1 MSEAKKEWNLSARS
15 REKAPK
21 SAMNAERKS
30 GNIAAV
36 LYGHG
41 GKATSLWIER
51 LAFEKLYTGAG
62 ESSIIKI
69 VVDGKGVDGLIQ
81 DVSFDPIAHRAMH
94 VDFLQVKMNEVLEA
108 HVPIE
113 FVGESPA
120 VRELGGMFL
129 KTLEE
134 VAVSCLPKDLPQHL
148 EVDISKL
155 STFEDSI
162 NVGDIVAPAGVKI
175 LTALDTVV
183 ATTEAP
189 RSAEQLAALDE
200 KVEAD
205 VTKVEGVIKADPE
218 EKK

>member
-1 MSEAKKEWNLSARS
+1 
-15 REKAPK
+15 
-21 SAMNAERKS
+21 MNTERKS